1 MAEATVDVYRPG
13 INDILQVAAESGL
26 FCDDDTDDD
35 NNHQHHHYDHDI
47 SSSSNYDI
55 RSAVPPSQI
64 VYRNLHKFRVAQ
76 MMMMHHNSLCDVRS
90 LSDEQWGLKLLDKC
104 HHISTTSTY
113 KDGPQSYRVRICKT
127 CCQEDS
133 HIELGT
139 YVDQESAILVND
151 TYEILSSRLDKLIVL
166 RSQGDSLLHLITDN
180 PIIVLSS
187 RPYSSLTLLA

>member
-1 MAEATVDVYRPG
+1 MAEATIDVCRPG
-13 INDILQVAAESGL
+13 IDDILQVAAESGL
-26 FCDDDTDDD
+26 FCDNDTDDD
-35 NNHQHHHYDHDI
+35 NHHHHVS

-55 RSAVPPSQI
+55 RSAIPPSRV

-76 MMMMHHNSLCDVRS
+76 MMHHNNLYDVNS

-104 HHISTTSTY
+104 HHISTTSTC
-113 KDGPQSYRVRICKT
+113 KDGPQSFRVRICKT

-151 TYEILSSRLDKLIVL
+151 TYEILSNRLDKLIVL
-166 RSQGDSLLHLITDN
+166 RSQGNDALLHHHLI
-180 PIIVLSS
+180 
-187 RPYSSLTLLA
+187 

>member
-1 MAEATVDVYRPG
+1 MSEAAVDAYRPG
-13 INDILQVAAESGL
+13 IDDILQVAAESGL

-35 NNHQHHHYDHDI
+35 NHHHHHRNI
-47 SSSSNYDI
+47 NSSSNYDI
-55 RSAVPPSQI
+55 RSAIPPSRI

-76 MMMMHHNSLCDVRS
+76 MMHHNSLCDVRS

-104 HHISTTSTY
+104 HHISTTSTC

-166 RSQGDSLLHLITDN
+166 RSEGYTLLYHYLIT
-180 PIIVLSS
+180 LSS
-187 RPYSSLTLLA
+187 SCLLVLTHHSSSSL